1 LVKIILNNGFITLE
15 NVKNLRFTRERIKPK
30 IFGEVIDKYDVVLE
44 AIRRCHCRGPD
55 IRKNNLQRLR
65 GY

>member
-30 IFGEVIDKYDVVLE
+30 IFGEVIEKYDVVLE
-44 AIRRCHCRGPD
+44 AIRRCHWRGPD

>member
-30 IFGEVIDKYDVVLE
+30 TFGEVIDKYDVVLE
-44 AIRRCHCRGPD
+44 AIRRCHWRGPN
-55 IRKNNLQRLR
+55 IRKNKLQRLR

>member
-44 AIRRCHCRGPD
+44 AMR
-55 IRKNNLQRLR
+55 
-65 GY
+65 